1 MSMEVKV
8 GNILYIYKFVGAGG
22 GGVGLGPDLLSRK
35 RKAEQ
40 ELSKVMGIQPK
51 SESEA
56 QDLKKLERVISSMLA
71 KVNKLPSDKMKAM
84 VLDMISQVISQ
95 ASDGGDITGA
105 LNDALKV
112 EEFENRAIKAGERIT
127 NSMGRLAMLQ
137 GLLPDSGKKA
147 VGDLMKKAQ
156 AAVEV
161 ADTPDALEA
170 IAGMLE
176 NATDTVNTMVGAS
189 ENSAVYQ
196 AGMAILA
203 QITSDLGD
211 LANGA
216 KTVVP
221 NLEMQGRGGM
231 AQDELALSFKSAT
244 DTIKDLKANTK
255 DVGKAHQLNVLE
267 NIVGELEAM
276 SKGLPPELASELQK
290 EMNQLLSDAANGKL
304 TEALQ
309 SAHALKNKLDQHVKL
324 TQVVDVKLKLVA
336 SVANRLEGPTKDALV
351 AVFQKAEAAKK
362 NCKTPEDFQALEAM
376 LLEAIKHAQVKPT
389 SKAMHQGQVRQL
401 QAIGRKLD
409 AMAAEKPVGGAPQT
423 GDQLSLGNGVKT
435 AKTGRLGPAK
445 TGKLP
450 EDIPANDGK
459 RDTWVREHHPHH
471 EDLKVA
477 AVDIDVVAVFAV
489 EKAGHGEK
497 AAQAEKPGQVG
508 KAKSG
513 RLTGKADAA
522 GKANPA
528 AKAVRA
534 EKSGRQPESPRQAQ
548 QRVERRGANG
558 PVDPASP
565 AGQAAK
571 ARVAATQ
578 GPQPFPGRT
587 QVVTQTTAAPKGA
600 ER

>member
-22 GGVGLGPDLLSRK
+22 GGVGLGPDLLARK

-51 SESEA
+51 SAEEA
-56 QDLKKLERVISSMLA
+56 LDLKKLERVISSMLA

-84 VLDMISQVISQ
+84 VMDMISQVLSQ

-105 LNDALKV
+105 LNAALKV
-112 EEFENRAIKAGERIT
+112 EEFETRAIKAGERIT

-211 LANGA
+211 MANGS

-221 NLEMQGRGGM
+221 NLEMQGGM
-231 AQDELALSFKSAT
+231 AQDELSLQFKSAT
-244 DTIKDLKANTK
+244 ETIKGLKADTK

-276 SKGLPPELASELQK
+276 SKGLPHELQAELQK

-309 SAHALKNKLDQHVKL
+309 SAHTLKNKLDQHVKL
-324 TQVVDVKLKLVA
+324 TKVVDTKLKLMA
-336 SVANRLEGPTKDALV
+336 SVANRLDGPTKDALV

-376 LLEAIKHAQVKPT
+376 LLDAIKHAQAKPT

-409 AMAAEKPVGGAPQT
+409 AMAGDKPVGSAPQS
-423 GDQLSLGNGVKT
+423 GDQLSLGNGVKS
-435 AKTGRLGPAK
+435 AKTGHLGPAK

-450 EDIPANDGK
+450 ENIPANDGK
-459 RDTWVREHHPHH
+459 RDTWVREHHPH
-471 EDLKVA
+471 DDFKVA
-477 AVDIDVVAVFAV
+477 EVDIDVVAVFAA
-489 EKAGHGEK
+489 EKMGHGE
-497 AAQAEKPGQVG
+497 

-513 RLTGKADAA
+513 RLTAKAEGT
-522 GKANPA
+522 GKANPTG
-528 AKAVRA
+528 KAVRA
-534 EKSGRQPESPRQAQ
+534 EKSGRQPESPRQA
-548 QRVERRGANG
+548 ANG
-558 PVDPASP
+558 
-565 AGQAAK
+565 
-571 ARVAATQ
+571 RVAANKGT
-578 GPQPFPGRT
+578 QPFPARA
-587 QVVTQTTAAPKGA
+587 QVVTQTTSAPKGG